1 MRMMNHANQ
10 HRGHALVTGASSGIG
25 VAIASRLLRDGW
37 YVTGLD
43 RTEPIINGPYFS
55 PLMLDL
61 SDADAVRCALCTLKV
76 NDLVHAAGILRFGE
90 LGSLDF
96 AAGTDMWR
104 VNVAAAMLLDDSGA
118 NASSRG
124 RIVLIG
130 SRTASGFAGRSQ
142 YVATKSALIGMAR
155 SWAME
160 LAPRGHHRQCRI
172 SDCDENAYAARSGRS
187 SFVSSSSDRAF
198 CAAGRSCGGH
208 RVSLVRRGCSDHRP
222 DGDVRQ
228 VVPVICY
235 RIRRSSGIPVPPDL
249 AAQETTNIG
258 R

>member
-10 HRGHALVTGASSGIG
+10 HGGHALVTGASSGIG

-124 RIVLIG
+124 PHRADRQPYCFRV
-130 SRTASGFAGRSQ
+130 RRSQQ

-160 LAPRGHHRQCRI
+160 LAPRGHYRQCRI
-172 SDCDENAYAARSGRS
+172 SDCDGNAYAARSGRS

-198 CAAGRSCGGH
+198 CAAGRSCGGY

>member
-1 MRMMNHANQ
+1 
-10 HRGHALVTGASSGIG
+10 
-25 VAIASRLLRDGW
+25 
-37 YVTGLD
+37 
-43 RTEPIINGPYFS
+43 
-55 PLMLDL
+55 MLDL

-104 VNVAAAMLLDDSGA
+104 VNVAAAMLLDDSSGV
-118 NASSRG
+118 NASSWG

-130 SRTASGFAGRSQ
+130 SRTASGFACSQ
-142 YVATKSALIGMAR
+142 PVCRHQVGAYRDAC

-160 LAPRGHHRQCRI
+160 LAPRGHHGQCRI
-172 SDCDENAYAARSGRS
+172 SDCDENADAARSGPQQLRLV
-187 SFVSSSSDRAF
+187 FLHRAF

-228 VVPVICY
+228 VVPVICC

>member
-1 MRMMNHANQ
+1 MMNHANQ

-124 RIVLIG
+124 
-130 SRTASGFAGRSQ
+130 
-142 YVATKSALIGMAR
+142 
-155 SWAME
+155 
-160 LAPRGHHRQCRI
+160 PHR
-172 SDCDENAYAARSGRS
+172 A
-187 SFVSSSSDRAF
+187 DRRPYCF
-198 CAAGRSCGGH
+198 R
-208 RVSLVRRGCSDHRP
+208 VRRPQPVCRHQVRRP
-222 DGDVRQ
+222 SVRT
-228 VVPVICY
+228 
-235 RIRRSSGIPVPPDL
+235 L
-249 AAQETTNIG
+249 ETG
-258 R
+258 RVARP

>member
-1 MRMMNHANQ
+1 MRWS
-10 HRGHALVTGASSGIG
+10 RGQA

-96 AAGTDMWR
+96 ATGTDMWR

-124 RIVLIG
+124 RMVLIG

-160 LAPRGHHRQCRI
+160 LAPRGHHRQCLI

-208 RVSLVRRGCSDHRP
+208 RVSLVRSAAAITGQMVMC
-222 DGDVRQ
+222 G
-228 VVPVICY
+228 
-235 RIRRSSGIPVPPDL
+235 RSSL
-249 AAQETTNIG
+249 
-258 R
+258 

>member
-10 HRGHALVTGASSGIG
+10 HGGHALVTGASSGIG

-76 NDLVHAAGILRFGE
+76 NDLVQAAGILRFGE
-90 LGSLDF
+90 LGSLGF
-96 AAGTDMWR
+96 AAGPDMWR

-124 RIVLIG
+124 PHSADRQPYCFRVRRPQPVCRHQVGAYRDGTFVGDGARAPRPSPSMSYLRLRRKRLCCSIRPQQLRLVFLRSGVLC
-130 SRTASGFAGRSQ
+130 SRKKLRRPPRFSCPKRLQRSQ
-142 YVATKSALIGMAR
+142 AR
-155 SWAME
+155 W
-160 LAPRGHHRQCRI
+160 
-172 SDCDENAYAARSGRS
+172 
-187 SFVSSSSDRAF
+187 
-198 CAAGRSCGGH
+198 
-208 RVSLVRRGCSDHRP
+208 
-222 DGDVRQ
+222 
-228 VVPVICY
+228 
-235 RIRRSSGIPVPPDL
+235 
-249 AAQETTNIG
+249 
-258 R
+258 

>member
-1 MRMMNHANQ
+1 MMNHANQ

-124 RIVLIG
+124 PHRADRRPYCFRVRRPQPVCRHQVRRLSG
-130 SRTASGFAGRSQ
+130 WHVRGRWSSRPAAITVNVVSPT
-142 YVATKSALIGMAR
+142 ATKTPMLLDPAAAASSRLPPIGR
-155 SWAME
+155 FVQPE
-160 LAPRGHHRQCRI
+160 
-172 SDCDENAYAARSGRS
+172 EVAAATAFLLSEEAAAITGQMVMCGRS
-187 SFVSSSSDRAF
+187 S
-198 CAAGRSCGGH
+198 
-208 RVSLVRRGCSDHRP
+208 L
-222 DGDVRQ
+222 
-228 VVPVICY
+228 
-235 RIRRSSGIPVPPDL
+235 
-249 AAQETTNIG
+249 
-258 R
+258 

>member
-1 MRMMNHANQ
+1 MNHANQ

-124 RIVLIG
+124 PHRADRRPYCFRVRRPQPVCRHQVG
-130 SRTASGFAGRSQ
+130 AYRDGTFVGDGARAPRPSPSNVVSPT
-142 YVATKSALIGMAR
+142 ATKTPMLLDPAAAASSRLPPIGR
-155 SWAME
+155 FVQPE
-160 LAPRGHHRQCRI
+160 
-172 SDCDENAYAARSGRS
+172 EVAAATAFLLSEEAAAITGQMVMCGRS
-187 SFVSSSSDRAF
+187 S
-198 CAAGRSCGGH
+198 
-208 RVSLVRRGCSDHRP
+208 L
-222 DGDVRQ
+222 
-228 VVPVICY
+228 
-235 RIRRSSGIPVPPDL
+235 
-249 AAQETTNIG
+249 
-258 R
+258 

>member
-1 MRMMNHANQ
+1 MMNHANQ

-124 RIVLIG
+124 PHRADRRPYCFRVRRPQPVCRHQVG
-130 SRTASGFAGRSQ
+130 AYRDGTFVGDG
-142 YVATKSALIGMAR
+142 AR
-155 SWAME
+155 
-160 LAPRGHHRQCRI
+160 APRPSPSNRI

-228 VVPVICY
+228 VVPVICC